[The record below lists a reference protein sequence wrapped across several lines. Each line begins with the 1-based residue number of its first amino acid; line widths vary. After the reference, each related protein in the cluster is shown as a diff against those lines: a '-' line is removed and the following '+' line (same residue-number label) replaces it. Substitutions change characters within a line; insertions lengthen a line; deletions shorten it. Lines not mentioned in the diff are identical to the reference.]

1 MDSVQ
6 NRSTQNAAAS
16 TTHAP
21 LYLVCLVLSVI
32 ISWGIFAQFLL
43 EGNASFGHF
52 FEQAFANPIA
62 TLVSSDVLLSAAIF
76 LRFAQLELN
85 RLNMPSN
92 RLALYTLV
100 TFSVGVCGSLSLFLY
115 QRENWLEKSR

>member
-1 MDSVQ
+1 
-6 NRSTQNAAAS
+6 
-16 TTHAP
+16 
-21 LYLVCLVLSVI
+21 
-32 ISWGIFAQFLL
+32 

-52 FEQAFANPIA
+52 FEQAFANQIA

-76 LRFAQLELN
+76 LRFAQLALN

-92 RLALYTLV
+92 RIALYTLV